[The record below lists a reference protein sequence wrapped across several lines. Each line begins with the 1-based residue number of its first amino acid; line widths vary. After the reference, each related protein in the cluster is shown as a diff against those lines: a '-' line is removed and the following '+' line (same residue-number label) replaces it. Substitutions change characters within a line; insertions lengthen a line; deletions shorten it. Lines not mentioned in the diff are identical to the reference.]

1 MWNRT
6 IKVPVSS
13 VTTQD
18 AEGYPTTTTVYRTIR
33 ANLQSASRNDQIVAD
48 QKGYSADIIATVMAR
63 NLAGLPL
70 NWSQF
75 IEPVSGDVYEVKRT
89 YRADKSRFIELTG
102 QLVRRGGTP

>member
-6 IKVPVSS
+6 IKVPVSAI
-13 VTTQD
+13 TTQD
-18 AEGYPTTTTVYRTIR
+18 AEGYPTTETVYRTIR

-48 QKGYSADIIATVMAR
+48 QKGYSADVIATVLAR
-63 NLAGLPL
+63 NLAGLPR

-75 IEPVSGDVYEVKRT
+75 IDTFTGDVFEVKRT
-89 YRADKSRFIELTG
+89 YRQNKSRFVELTG

>member
-6 IKVPVSS
+6 IKIPVSS
-13 VTTQD
+13 ITTQD
-18 AEGYPTTTTVYRTIR
+18 AEGYPTTETVYRTIR

-48 QKGYSADIIATVMAR
+48 QKGYSADVIATVMAR
-63 NLAGLPL
+63 NLVGLPC

-75 IEPVSGDVYEVKRT
+75 VVPQTGDIFEVKRT
-89 YRADKSRFIELTG
+89 YRADKSRFVELTG